1 MEIHILAFG
10 QLADLAGK
18 TAWSLQ
24 LGSIKNTD
32 DLVKT
37 LAEKFPALS
46 AVNYSIAVNKHIV
59 HNNTILKQDDTV
71 ALLPPYSGG

>member
-10 QLADLAGK
+10 QLADITGK
-18 TAWSLQ
+18 TAWIIS
-24 LGSIKNTD
+24 GIKNTD
-32 DLVKT
+32 DLMMAM
-37 LAEKFPALS
+37 AEQFPALS